1 MRPSPQNEFDPS
13 EYPVAPECAAALES
27 LQRRLDGDEFPER
40 ESITLHRA
48 QCSSCREREAAARRL
63 VEGLRRTEMPS
74 PPPGL
79 SDRVIDGLKAE
90 PFRRRIRRFKFVA
103 ACLALA
109 ACIVIAIF
117 IADDFRNTQT
127 RVVSSSIRKAPPEGP
142 GKGDSR
148 PAPLQDSLNEAGSAV
163 ASLTRKTATETIFSK
178 IPPLTLPKVPAAA
191 PFERLEP
198 AVASIQDV
206 QHGAVFGVAPIT
218 NSAKRAANMIW
229 REIGPDSPKSPIN

>member
-1 MRPSPQNEFDPS
+1 MKPPPQNEFDPT
-13 EYPVAPECAAALES
+13 EYPESPECAAALDS

-40 ESITLHRA
+40 ESVTLHRA

-63 VEGLRRTEMPS
+63 VEGLRRTEMPI
-74 PPPGL
+74 PPAGL
-79 SDRVIDGLKAE
+79 ADRIAEGLQAE

-109 ACIVIAIF
+109 ASIAIAIF
-117 IADDFRNTQT
+117 IADDFRSTQS
-127 RVVSSSIRKAPPEGP
+127 RVVSSSVRKVQPDLM
-142 GKGDSR
+142 GKSDSR
-148 PAPLQDSLNEAGSAV
+148 PLQDSLNEAGTAV
-163 ASLTRKTATETIFSK
+163 ASLTRKTAEETIFSRL
-178 IPPLTLPKVPAAA
+178 PQLTMPKVPAAV
-191 PFERLEP
+191 PFERFEP

-229 REIGPDSPKSPIN
+229 RELGPDPAPKSPIN